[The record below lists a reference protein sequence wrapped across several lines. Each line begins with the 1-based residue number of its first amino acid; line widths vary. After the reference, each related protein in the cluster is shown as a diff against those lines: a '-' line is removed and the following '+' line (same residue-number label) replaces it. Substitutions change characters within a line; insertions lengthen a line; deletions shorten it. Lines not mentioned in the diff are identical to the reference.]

1 VAIFWILCLTSA
13 LISWIIF
20 REILYTRLRKT
31 LKTLQEEGA
40 SVTSE
45 LEFCR
50 RENHFLKETQSHT
63 QSLLRE
69 TSSQLSGTQLDQ
81 RIQGA
86 CSQAF
91 LATQKSFTSLLEPL
105 LAQFHQNSQ
114 GQLKEHSSF
123 LTHLVHPL
131 QQRLQDLSQHVQY
144 LEQNRIGAYE
154 GLKEQISH
162 LSQGQKVLH
171 TETNALITALRTPHI
186 RGCWGEMQ
194 LRRVVELA
202 GMSSYC
208 DFQDQPSL
216 QKSDSRLRPDMIIT
230 LPGDKQILVDAKA
243 PLLHYLE
250 STSAKTSEEYHVK
263 LKEHARTLASHIK
276 ALSDKKYWA
285 HHGKT
290 VEFVLLFLPGEAFL
304 STALES
310 DPSLIEYATERHII
324 LATPITLIALLKTIA
339 HGWRQEKISQHTH
352 FIISLSKDLLSKLAS
367 LQNHMDHMGKSL
379 RKTLS
384 LYQEAS
390 FSLETHILPSAH
402 QLSVLPSQEEAPPVA
417 NTPQE
422 SPPHINPQSLSL

>member
-1 VAIFWILCLTSA
+1 MTLFWITGFITILGWS
-13 LISWIIF
+13 IF
-20 REILYTRLRKT
+20 REIFFIRLKRSYSH
-31 LKTLQEEGA
+31 LQDRYA
-40 SVTSE
+40 SLSTE
-45 LEFCR
+45 LEFSR
-50 RENHFLKETQSHT
+50 RENQFLKETQSHT

-105 LAQFHQNSQ
+105 LSQFQQNSQ
-114 GQLKEHSSF
+114 GQLKEQSSF
-123 LTHLVHPL
+123 LTHLVAPL
-131 QQRLQDLSQHVQY
+131 QQRLQDLSQHIQY

-162 LSQGQKVLH
+162 LAQGQKILH

-202 GMSSYC
+202 GMSAYC
-208 DFQDQPSL
+208 DFQDQPPL

-230 LPGDKQILVDAKA
+230 LPGEKHILVDAKA

-250 STSAKTSEEYHVK
+250 STSAKTSEEYNAK
-263 LKEHARTLASHIK
+263 LKEHARTLTSHIK
-276 ALSDKKYWA
+276 SLSDKKYWA

-310 DPSLIEYATERHII
+310 DPTLIEFATERQII

-352 FIISLSKDLLSKLAS
+352 FIISLSKELLSKLRA
-367 LQNHMDHMGKSL
+367 LQDHMDHMGKSL
-379 RKTLS
+379 RKTIS

-390 FSLETHILPSAH
+390 FTLETHILPSAH
-402 QLSVLPSQEEAPPVA
+402 QLGTLPSQEESHLPA
-417 NTPQE
+417 NTPYE
-422 SPPHINPQSLSL
+422 TLPPTEPHNISL